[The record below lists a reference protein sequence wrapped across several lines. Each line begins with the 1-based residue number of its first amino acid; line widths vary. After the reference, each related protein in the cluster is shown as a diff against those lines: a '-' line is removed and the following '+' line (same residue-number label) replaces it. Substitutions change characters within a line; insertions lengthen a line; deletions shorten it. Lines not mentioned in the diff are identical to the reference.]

1 MPSRWPGLALI
12 PGVDADGNPVHMSI
26 FHAFYVMSYT
36 ATTIGFGEVPR
47 AFNDAQR
54 MWVIFSIYISVTGW
68 AYTLGSV
75 IALTNHATFRA
86 LLARALFNWRVGGIG
101 EPFYILCG
109 YGQSGSRLAR
119 ALDRL
124 GNRLVIVEPRSE
136 RIDKVAIQD
145 FLTPPLTLTSDA
157 RLADVLADCG
167 IRSPHCQG
175 LIALAGD
182 DPVNQAIAIGARVL
196 NPSLLIVARAKS
208 GVAKVNLES
217 FGGVQVINPFET
229 FAFNL
234 GVSLRKP
241 EVLQVEEWLTAAP
254 GTPCPPRVQAPRGR
268 WLLVGYGRFGHE
280 IAAVLDSEK
289 IEWKAFDP
297 EGRHESDRR
306 LQHGDYIENILR
318 DRNVDD
324 ADVLVAGADVDAV
337 NLGAAT
343 LARRVKP
350 DLFVV
355 IRQNHAQ
362 DRVLIDAANANVKF
376 VQSDLMVHECLQL
389 MKTPTLGRFIGYL
402 SDADATIAEATIER
416 VKKEVGEGAPRAW
429 TIECDAMRPGM
440 FSALFQHG
448 DEPFTIE
455 HLVTD
460 PTSRQERMLASA
472 LMLERGGKPQL
483 LPDGR
488 GRAEAGGPRP
498 VRRQRHRPAPAAALP
513 RRAEHRRVGPRRKRA
528 AARVPVSLVAA
539 ASPEAGGDAGTG
551 LAPGTVAGRQPRHP
565 AVRGKQRRQRP
576 APGRSRA
583 ELVIGDMARA
593 GEQQRLVP
601 RLPRPVFVP
610 AVAQHGVRRRLHAR
624 AGAAHPGRHRPQL
637 GRRAG
642 ALADARS
649 RSPPPSAPSRSN
661 ASRPA

>member
-1 MPSRWPGLALI
+1 MSGMSDVFFLVMRRLRAPLITLITVYAISVAGLALI
-12 PGVDADGNPVHMSI
+12 PGTAADGSPGRMSI

-36 ATTIGFGEVPR
+36 ATTIGFGELPR
-47 AFNDAQR
+47 PFNDAQR
-54 MWVIFSIYISVTGW
+54 MWVIFSIYLSVIGW

-86 LLARALFNWRVGGIG
+86 LLARAMFNWRVRGIA

-136 RIDKVAIQD
+136 RIDRVAIQD
-145 FLTPPLTLTSDA
+145 FSTPPLTLTADG

-167 IRSPHCQG
+167 IRSPHCLG
-175 LIALAGD
+175 LIALAGED
-182 DPVNQAIAIGARVL
+182 AVNQAIAIGARVL
-196 NPSLLIVARAKS
+196 NPALQIVARAKS
-208 GVAKVNLES
+208 SVAKVNLES

-234 GVSLRKP
+234 GVSLRAP
-241 EVLQVEEWLTAAP
+241 EALQVEEWLTAAL
-254 GTPCPPRVQAPRGR
+254 GTPCPTLVRPPRGR

-280 IAAVLDSEK
+280 IASVLDREK

-297 EGRHESDRR
+297 GSPGDSDRR

-337 NLGAAT
+337 NLGATT

-389 MKTPTLGRFIGYL
+389 LKTPTLSRFIGYL
-402 SDADATIAEATIER
+402 RNADVTVARATIDR
-416 VKKEVGEGAPRAW
+416 VLAEVGEGAPRAW
-429 TIECDAMRPGM
+429 TIDCDAMRPGM

-448 DEPFTIE
+448 DEPFTIA

-460 PTSRQERMLASA
+460 PTSRQERMNASA
-472 LMLERGGKPQL
+472 LMLERSDKPQL
-483 LPDGR
+483 LPGDDIALKPGDRVLFVGDDISRRLQQRYLDEPSTVEWVRAGSEPPR
-488 GRAEAGGPRP
+488 GILFRRW
-498 VRRQRHRPAPAAALP
+498 RQRRL
-513 RRAEHRRVGPRRKRA
+513 KRSS
-528 AARVPVSLVAA
+528 RI
-539 ASPEAGGDAGTG
+539 
-551 LAPGTVAGRQPRHP
+551 PG
-565 AVRGKQRRQRP
+565 
-576 APGRSRA
+576 
-583 ELVIGDMARA
+583 
-593 GEQQRLVP
+593 
-601 RLPRPVFVP
+601 
-610 AVAQHGVRRRLHAR
+610 
-624 AGAAHPGRHRPQL
+624 
-637 GRRAG
+637 
-642 ALADARS
+642 
-649 RSPPPSAPSRSN
+649 
-661 ASRPA
+661 